1 MLFKALGDLHVHTC
15 LSPCGDLLMRP
26 REIAEAARRTGL
38 GILGICDHNS
48 AENVGAVQETAGR
61 DLLVLPGMEVTTVE
75 EVHLLAL
82 FENLEST
89 LRLQEFVYSALEG
102 TNNPERFGWQV
113 VVDAQGEP
121 VATVNKLLIGAT
133 SLTTSTVV
141 KQIHRLNGL
150 AIAAHVDRELYSLIG
165 VLGFVPKDLALDA
178 LEVSAKANIDEVRN
192 RIPDADRFPLVRSS
206 DAHLPE
212 DIGKGRTEFWVEHI
226 TFSELAKALGGR
238 EGRRAVVA

>member
-1 MLFKALGDLHVHTC
+1 MLVKALGDLHVHTC

-26 REIAEAARRTGL
+26 REIVEAARRAGL
-38 GILGICDHNS
+38 AIIGICDHNS
-48 AENVGAVQETAGR
+48 AENVGAVQKAAGK

-82 FENLEST
+82 FENLESA

-165 VLGFVPKDLALDA
+165 MLGFVPDDLVLEA
-178 LEVSAKANIDEVRN
+178 LEISAEANLREVRS
-192 RIPDADRFPLVRSS
+192 RIPDVNRFSLVRSS
-206 DAHLPE
+206 DAHFPHAV
-212 DIGKGRTEFWVEHI
+212 GKGKTELWVERPSFAEV
-226 TFSELAKALGGR
+226 TKALGGQ
-238 EGRRAVVA
+238 EGRRAVVT